1 MLELRVVLGMTLLTV
16 CAGLLLRLFGRRW
29 SAAERHSVWSV
40 LLLLMLLLPLL
51 LRFEPPTVVFR
62 GSAQEVQRFVVWVG
76 STESPQPSLPWPTAT
91 FLSTLWLSGALGVA
105 GWALLGFVRVAGMI
119 AASKEHSIHAG
130 TAVRTCAGL
139 HMPAVAAGPVI
150 LLPESSATW
159 RPERLEMVLAHE
171 LAHVRRFDLW
181 WRLAGTLACCL
192 FWFHPLA
199 WWAAAQQRKESEMAC
214 DDLVLRNHSSAAY
227 AEELVG
233 VAREASGYATP
244 AAVMAMAKP
253 RELERRLVA
262 LLDSGRPRGTVSVLR
277 VATTCVVALLAVSPL
292 LAWQD
297 SSVQMKGS
305 VKDMVGAIPGAKLL
319 LKGATEYT
327 FETGPDGSYAV
338 TGIPEGEYT
347 IEVLK
352 PGYASLTIGRRRV
365 ELGKTMRADFHLQL
379 GGIRETV
386 NVAGGTAGTDS
397 PAPSAVQRLRIS
409 GNVQA
414 AKLLN
419 RVVPLYP
426 KEAKEARIQGT
437 VRLSAV
443 VGKDGDIVRLTLLM
457 SPSAELARS
466 ALEAVRQWK
475 YQPTLLNGDPV
486 EIETQVDVNYTLQ
499 N

>member
-16 CAGLLLRLFGRRW
+16 CAALLLRLFGRRW

-40 LLLLMLLLPLL
+40 ALLLMLLLPLL

-76 STESPQPSLPWPTAT
+76 SAEPPQPSLPWSSGKL
-91 FLSTLWLSGALGVA
+91 LSVLWLSGVIGVA
-105 GWALLGFVRVAGMI
+105 SWTLLGLVRVAGMI
-119 AASKEHSIHAG
+119 TSSKEHSTHVGI
-130 TAVRTCAGL
+130 AVRTCAGL

-150 LLPESSATW
+150 LLPEASAIW
-159 RPERLEMVLAHE
+159 RPDRLQMVLAHE
-171 LAHVRRFDLW
+171 LAHVRRHDLC
-181 WRLAGTLACCL
+181 WRLAATLACCL

-214 DDLVLRNHSSAAY
+214 DDLVLRNYSSAAY

-233 VAREASGYATP
+233 VAREVSGYPTP
-244 AAVMAMAKP
+244 AALMAMARP
-253 RELERRLVA
+253 GELERRLVA
-262 LLDSGRPRGTVSVLR
+262 VLDPHRPRRTVSALR
-277 VATTCVVALLAVSPL
+277 VGVTCLVALLAVSPL

-297 SSVQMKGS
+297 TSIQMKGS

-319 LKGATEYT
+319 LKGASEYT
-327 FETGPDGSYAV
+327 FQTGTDGSYAV

-347 IEVLK
+347 IEVLM

-365 ELGKTMRADFHLQL
+365 ELGKTIRADFHLQL
-379 GGIRETV
+379 GSIRDTV
-386 NVAGGTAGTDS
+386 NGADS
-397 PAPSAVQRLRIS
+397 TAPSVPQRVRIS

-414 AKLLN
+414 VKLLN
-419 RVVPLYP
+419 RVLPIYP
-426 KEAKEARIQGT
+426 KESKVARIQGT
-437 VRLSAV
+437 VRLRAV
-443 VGKDGDIVRLTLLM
+443 IGKDGRVVGLTLLM

-466 ALEAVRQWK
+466 AMEAVGQWK

-486 EIETQVDVNYTLQ
+486 EIQTEVDVNYTL
-499 N
+499 